1 MLLEIILL
9 KELLSTPLS
18 GTSGKFTF
26 FGKPKETVIVLPVEP
41 KQPAVVGKSFAES
54 LRDLTY
60 PEGWNADAI
69 VVNLDPTVVA
79 AYEESERVKKALR

>member
-1 MLLEIILL
+1 MLLELILL
-9 KELLSTPLS
+9 SELLQTP
-18 GTSGKFTF
+18 SGKFTI
-26 FGKPKETVIVLPVEP
+26 FGRNKAEETVIVLPVEP
-41 KQPAVVGKSFAES
+41 KVVGKSFAES

-79 AYEESERVKKALR
+79 AYKESERVKKALR

>member
-9 KELLSTPLS
+9 KELLQTPLS
-18 GTSGKFTF
+18 GGKFTIPA
-26 FGKPKETVIVLPVEP
+26 KRETVVVPVVEP
-41 KQPAVVGKSFAES
+41 VTVGKA
-54 LRDLTY
+54 LVDLTY
-60 PEGWNADAI
+60 PEGWDANAI

>member
-9 KELLSTPLS
+9 KELLQTPLS
-18 GTSGKFTF
+18 GGKFTIPA
-26 FGKPKETVIVLPVEP
+26 KRETVVVPVVEP
-41 KQPAVVGKSFAES
+41 VQGKTVGEA
-54 LRDLTY
+54 LVALTY
-60 PEGWNADAI
+60 PEGWDADAI

>member
-9 KELLSTPLS
+9 KELLQTPLS
-18 GTSGKFTF
+18 GGKFTI
-26 FGKPKETVIVLPVEP
+26 PVQRETVVVPVVEP
-41 KQPAVVGKSFAES
+41 EGKTVGEA
-54 LRDLTY
+54 LIDLTY
-60 PEGWNADAI
+60 PEGWDADAI

>member
-9 KELLSTPLS
+9 KELLQTPLS
-18 GTSGKFTF
+18 GGKFTI
-26 FGKPKETVIVLPVEP
+26 PVQRETVVVPVVEP
-41 KQPAVVGKSFAES
+41 KPVIQGKTVGEA
-54 LRDLTY
+54 LVALTY
-60 PEGWNADAI
+60 PEGWDADAI